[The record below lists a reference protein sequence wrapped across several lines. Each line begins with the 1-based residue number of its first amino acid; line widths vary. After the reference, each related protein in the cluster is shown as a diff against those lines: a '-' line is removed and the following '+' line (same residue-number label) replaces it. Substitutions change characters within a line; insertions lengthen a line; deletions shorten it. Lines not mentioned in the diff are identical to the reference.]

1 MCSGVS
7 VESIV
12 LSNQALSLPSSE
24 KWLLCT
30 TNLISSAAANNTRK
44 ITRKYK
50 AGMYSIMAATIVL
63 VLCYV
68 M

>member
-12 LSNQALSLPSSE
+12 LSNQDLSLPSLE

-30 TNLISSAAANNTRK
+30 TNLISSAANNTRK
-44 ITRKYK
+44 ITTKYK